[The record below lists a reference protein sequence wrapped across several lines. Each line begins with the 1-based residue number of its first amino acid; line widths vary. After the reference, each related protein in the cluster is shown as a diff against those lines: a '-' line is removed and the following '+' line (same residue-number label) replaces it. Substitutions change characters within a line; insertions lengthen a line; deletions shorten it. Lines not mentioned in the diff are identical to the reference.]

1 MVAVVLP
8 NWRVFL
14 HVLGS
19 IVLVGSVG
27 AVVVLAIATKRR
39 PGHSALLSRLAFRT
53 LLFAVI
59 PAWFLMRVPAQLV
72 VDREYPHDSPTWVG
86 IGFSVSEG
94 VGVVILAS
102 AVVAYLSAKRGGVG
116 RLATT
121 LALLAP
127 IQLAALAVAW
137 WAMTTRPS

>member
-1 MVAVVLP
+1 MVALVLP

-27 AVVVLAIATKRR
+27 AVVVLAVATKRHR
-39 PGHSALLSRLAFRT
+39 DHSALLSRLAFRT
-53 LLFAVI
+53 LAFAVI

-72 VDREYPHDSPTWVG
+72 VDREYPHNSPTWIG

-102 AVVAYLSAKRGGVG
+102 AVVAYLSAKRGGAG

-127 IQLAALAVAW
+127 IQLAALVVAW